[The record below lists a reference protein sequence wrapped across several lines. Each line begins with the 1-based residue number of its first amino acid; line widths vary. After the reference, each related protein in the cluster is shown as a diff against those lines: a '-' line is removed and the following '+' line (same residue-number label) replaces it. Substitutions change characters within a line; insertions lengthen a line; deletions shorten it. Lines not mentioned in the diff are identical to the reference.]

1 MGGPAGGGRR
11 KQQAADTRELLLDA
25 ARTVFDERGYTATT
39 VGAIT
44 ERANT
49 AHGTFYLY
57 FKNKEDVFGQV
68 ITGIAAELYER
79 AVVGNVTVDPTRSAE
94 TTEAAV
100 AALLA
105 VYTDH
110 SGSWRGLY
118 EAALQ
123 SSAIRRI
130 WLDLRHAFV
139 ERLVERFDELR
150 AAGVAHDLDPVVTA
164 FGLVAMVEFFAFT
177 RAVFDEPTEAQVSEA
192 RAVRELA
199 TLWNRA
205 VLKS

>member
-11 KQQAADTRELLLDA
+11 KQQAADTRELLLHA
-25 ARTVFDERGYTATT
+25 ARDVFDERGYTATT

-79 AVVGNVTVDPTRSAE
+79 AVVPTVTVDPNRSAD
-94 TTEAAV
+94 TTEVAV

-105 VYTDH
+105 VYNDH
-110 SGSWRGLY
+110 AGSWRGLY
-118 EAALQ
+118 
-123 SSAIRRI
+123 
-130 WLDLRHAFV
+130 D
-139 ERLVERFDELR
+139 RLVELR

-177 RAVFDEPTEAQVSEA
+177 RAVFDEPTETQVSEA

-205 VLKS
+205 VLKG

>member
-11 KQQAADTRELLLDA
+11 KKQAADTRLLLLDA
-25 ARTVFDERGYTATT
+25 ARDVFDERGYNATT

-57 FKNKEDVFGQV
+57 FKNKEDVFGHV

-79 AVVGNVTVDPTRSAE
+79 AVLASLTDDPARSAE
-94 TTEAAV
+94 TTESSV
-100 AALLA
+100 SALFE
-105 VYTDH
+105 VYSTH
-110 SGSWRGLY
+110 AGSWRGLY

-123 SSAIRRI
+123 SPVIKQI
-130 WLDLRHAFV
+130 WLELRHAFV
-139 ERLVERFDELR
+139 ERLAERFEELR
-150 AAGVAHDLDPVVTA
+150 AAGYARDLDPEVTA
-164 FGLVAMVEFFAFT
+164 YGLVAMVEFFAFT
-177 RAVFDEPTEAQVSEA
+177 RAVFDEPMHTVVSEE

-199 TLWNRA
+199 ALWNHA
-205 VLKS
+205 VLAD